1 MKKKKFMPKNNT
13 LKTCLASSLLLFAL
27 FGCNDSDS
35 SSGEGYV
42 KLYHLSDDAPAIYL
56 TIDEDLAIESD
67 SDNDHYESTYNGVTY
82 GGAHSNITLDSQNY
96 EFQLAWQDD
105 DSNDVADL
113 AVIYESTLNIAED
126 TIQMIVLSD
135 SILSPQVM
143 VYNIP
148 EIDEDDDDTYD
159 LFNMRVLNMHS
170 SGEAIDF
177 YISDEDETFNEA
189 MLFGQFAYQE
199 LSENQKLDQDDYIFY
214 ITAAGSDE
222 VLFTSASIPFS
233 FSSQNIMVIKDN
245 KGAGSSPY
253 SLDKMSDSSVIEYS
267 DTEAEAQ
274 FRAYNSVA
282 NQEELADYNEVLSLH
297 LNGVSDEPIIADLAY
312 GEVSA
317 DLVLSSGNYS
327 LDVTTGEEN
336 TPLLAN
342 HLLSITE
349 NTNKTVFIY
358 SEQTYVDDD
367 NDGDI
372 DENNDGIIDEIEV
385 DLYTLTVS
393 NSLLTTIYTH
403 EIEIVNLIQS
413 DDFSQA
419 TVYFVRQNETIE
431 TAVNRKSVN
440 YKTNNSISL
449 KNNTY
454 QVFVVTERNGSSI
467 ILNTFNLVLDEDST
481 EQFLVLENDET
492 SPTGFKTTMFS
503 QTLATTEE

>member
-1 MKKKKFMPKNNT
+1 MKKLTPKTNT
-13 LKTCLASSLLLFAL
+13 LKTCLASSLLLFTL
-27 FGCNDSDS
+27 FGCDDSES
-35 SSGEGYV
+35 TSGEGYV
-42 KLYHLSDDAPAIYL
+42 KLYNLSDDAPAIYL
-56 TIDEDLAIESD
+56 TIDEDLSIESD
-67 SDNDHYESTYNGVTY
+67 DDNDHYESTYTGIANGS
-82 GGAHSNITLDSQNY
+82 AHSNITLTSQAY

-105 DSNDVADL
+105 DSTDVADL
-113 AVIYESTLNIAED
+113 AVIYESTLTIAED
-126 TIQMIVLSD
+126 TIQMVVLSG

-143 VYNIP
+143 VYSIP

-170 SGEAIDF
+170 GGEAIDF
-177 YISDEDETFNEA
+177 YISTENETFNEA

-199 LSENQKLDQDDYIFY
+199 LSDNQKLDQDDYIFY

-233 FSSQNIMVIKDN
+233 YSSQNIMVIKDN

-253 SLDKMSDSSVIEYS
+253 SLDKMSDSAVIEYS

-282 NQEELADYNEVLSLH
+282 NQEELPNYNEVLSLH

-317 DLVLSSGNYS
+317 DLVLTSGDYS
-327 LDVTTGEEN
+327 LDITTGDEN
-336 TPLLAN
+336 LPLLTN

-403 EIEIVNLIQS
+403 EVEIVNLIQS

-419 TVYFVRQNETIE
+419 VVYFVRQNETIE
-431 TAVNRKSVN
+431 TALYNKEVN
-440 YKTNNSISL
+440 YKNNSSIYL

-454 QVFVVTERNGSSI
+454 QVFVVAKKNGSSI
-467 ILNTFNLVLDEDST
+467 ILNTFDLILDEDST
-481 EQFLVLENDET
+481 EQFLVLENDENA
-492 SPTGFKTTMFS
+492 PTGFKTTMFS